1 MLKILKVINN
11 LITKIAQTALVFFS
25 FGYGAFDFCT
35 GYLPLY
41 Y

>member
-11 LITKIAQTALVFFS
+11 LITKIAQTALVFS
-25 FGYGAFDFCT
+25 FWYGAFDFCT